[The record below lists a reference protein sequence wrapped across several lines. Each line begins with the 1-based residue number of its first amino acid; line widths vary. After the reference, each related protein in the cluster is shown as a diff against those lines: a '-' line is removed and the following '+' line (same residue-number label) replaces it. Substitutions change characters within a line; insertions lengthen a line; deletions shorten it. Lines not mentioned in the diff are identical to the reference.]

1 MCAYRRDLLH
11 GMRTFKSSNADRKG
25 KRYDIYL
32 HTLSVSLSLT
42 HTHSYTHTLCMH
54 VCMYIRM
61 YVCMYVCMCV
71 CMYVCMHACM
81 HVCMY
86 VCVYTRVTN
95 QNDKIKCYDKEFYDT
110 FVCIQCQ
117 CSHLE
122 KEAEEGECHK
132 EPASLKVPPCPL
144 TW

>member
-25 KRYDIYL
+25 KRYD
-32 HTLSVSLSLT
+32 
-42 HTHSYTHTLCMH
+42 
-54 VCMYIRM
+54 
-61 YVCMYVCMCV
+61 MYVCMCV
-71 CMYVCMHACM
+71 CMY
-81 HVCMY
+81 VCMY

-95 QNDKIKCYDKEFYDT
+95 QNDKIKCYDKEFDYT